1 MKNLEVI
8 QRTLL
13 VDDISIDRAMVKER
27 IVRARA
33 LRYAVPYEVSDN
45 GGRSFYHEVWR
56 AGVFAR
62 SISERGERGRIPTH
76 WHHQRQEKPYG
87 AVVGMEDSASEFI
100 FRARIVNGD
109 RGDEMLELIEIGAVN
124 GVSVGA
130 RPIVNRSF
138 GGGLERVEAA
148 LLEISFT
155 SHAQIA
161 DGEIL
166 AVRAVMTDDE
176 TDTETDEEAGEETP
190 PVETPELDA
199 ARQYLSTLERP

>member
-13 VDDISIDRAMVKER
+13 VDDISIDRALVKER

-62 SISERGERGRIPTH
+62 SISERGERGKIPTH
-76 WHHQRQEKPYG
+76 WHHQRNEKPYG

-100 FRARIVNGD
+100 FRARVVNGD
-109 RGDEMLELIEIGAVN
+109 RGDEMLELIEMGAVN

-130 RPIVNRSF
+130 RPIVNRGF
-138 GGGLERVEAA
+138 GGGIERVEAA

-166 AVRAVMTDDE
+166 AVRAVLTDD
-176 TDTETDEEAGEETP
+176 DQQVVEEGEQSDPPP

-199 ARQYLSTLERP
+199 ARQYLASLERP